1 MGKTFKFPGQFYSRQ
16 KKNILK
22 LKKKTVEL
30 IPFITVYMLE
40 ILSVKDKEYQYY
52 HWNICLSSFFPWQC
66 FKKT

>member
-52 HWNICLSSFFPWQC
+52 H
-66 FKKT
+66 